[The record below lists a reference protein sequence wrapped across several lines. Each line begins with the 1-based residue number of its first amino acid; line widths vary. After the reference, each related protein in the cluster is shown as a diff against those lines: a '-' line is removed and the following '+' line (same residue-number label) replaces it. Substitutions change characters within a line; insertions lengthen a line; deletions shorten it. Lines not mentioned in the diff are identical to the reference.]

1 MGIGKKAGYHYLC
14 QEGSNGYWQSP
25 VGKGN
30 DSFANSLV
38 CQQRWSMLLANP
50 LDKAIGKEAQL
61 CQQFALPIAWAEAI
75 GKAGARFWGKAQ
87 LCQ

>member
-1 MGIGKKAGYHYLC
+1 
-14 QEGSNGYWQSP
+14 
-25 VGKGN
+25 
-30 DSFANSLV
+30 
-38 CQQRWSMLLANP
+38 MLLANP

-61 CQQFALPIAWAEAI
+61 CQQFALPIAWAEAV